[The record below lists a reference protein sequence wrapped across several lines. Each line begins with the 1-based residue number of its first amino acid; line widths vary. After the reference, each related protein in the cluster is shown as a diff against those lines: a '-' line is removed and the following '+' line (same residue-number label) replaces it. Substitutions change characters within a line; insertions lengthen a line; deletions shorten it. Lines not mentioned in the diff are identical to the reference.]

1 MGKARRLMPPRA
13 PSRLIRAVY
22 KLLGWGPS
30 LGQARQYARWYA
42 EKYGKV
48 GG

>member
-1 MGKARRLMPPRA
+1 MGKTSRLRPPRA

-30 LGQARQYARWYA
+30 PGQARRYREWYV
-42 EKYGKV
+42 ERYGK
-48 GG
+48 GKR